1 MLERFLNLLEEL
13 SCLKGRT
20 VLLAV
25 SGGVDSMC
33 LAELFFRSGRP
44 FEVLHCHFGLR
55 GADSDADCALVSDWC
70 RDRGIPCHVKQFDTI
85 RYASA
90 QGISIEMAARDL
102 RYAWFDQESR
112 ARGGAVVA
120 VAHHAD
126 DNAETL
132 ILNLLRGTGL
142 DGIRGMRPVRS
153 LPGGGFLIRPLLE
166 FSREEIESWAAENK
180 VPFREDK
187 SNADTAFL
195 RNRIRHEVM
204 PVFRSINPSF
214 LQTISRDM
222 AHFDDA
228 AVAAEAWYRSQR
240 DLHSQ
245 EGRIGFDVLRS
256 EGGSYLLYCFLKEHG
271 FPASVAEQIGDM
283 LSAGR
288 PTAGHSWKSK
298 GYRIALTSSELLFEP
313 LSAPSQD
320 AWTIP
325 APGVYD
331 CGGVSVEV
339 TLEYHTSASVIRCP
353 EGESVFDAEVVCFP
367 LPLRRWRAGD
377 WLEPIGL
384 GGRKKVSDI
393 FTDLHSNLFEKEK
406 ALVLAGEGSHVFS
419 LLGHRTDE
427 SVKVTDRT
435 EILLHIRI
443 R

>member
-1 MLERFLNLLEEL
+1 MLERFLNLLEGL
-13 SCLKGRT
+13 SCLNDRA

-25 SGGVDSMC
+25 SGGIDSMC
-33 LAELFFRSGRP
+33 LAELFLRTGRP
-44 FEVLHCHFGLR
+44 FEVLHCNFGLR

-70 RDRGIPCHVKQFDTI
+70 REHVIPYHIKQFDTFD
-85 RYASA
+85 YASA
-90 QGISIEMAARDL
+90 HGVSIEMAARDL

-153 LPGGGFLIRPLLE
+153 LPGGGFLIRPLLG
-166 FSREEIESWAAENK
+166 FSRAEIEAWAKENQ

-187 SNADTAFL
+187 SNSDTVFL
-195 RNRIRHEVM
+195 RNRIRHEVL

-214 LQTISRDM
+214 LQTFSRDM
-222 AHFDDA
+222 VHFDEA

-240 DLHSQ
+240 DRHFQ

-256 EGGSYLLYCFLKEHG
+256 EGGSYLLYCFLKDHG
-271 FPASVAEQIGDM
+271 FQASVAEQISDM

-288 PTAGHSWKSK
+288 PTAGRTWQSKSH
-298 GYRIALTSSELLFEP
+298 RIALTSSELLFEP
-313 LSAPSQD
+313 LSAPTQD

-331 CGGVSVEV
+331 CGGISVEV

-353 EGESVFDAEVVCFP
+353 EGESVFDAEVLCFP
-367 LPLRRWRAGD
+367 LPLRRWRPGD

-384 GGRKKVSDI
+384 GGRKKVSDL
-393 FTDLHSNLFEKEK
+393 FTDQHFNLFQKEK

-419 LLGHRTDE
+419 LLGCRTDE